1 MAIDSGAA
9 ETVIPHRLVSQH
21 LLKETDAS
29 RSGLCYSSATGQPIP
44 NLGEQ
49 CLPLFTME
57 ETFRGMTFQ
66 AAPVSKPL
74 GSVKRICAAGH
85 RVVFDEDG
93 SYIENKTT
101 GEINM
106 LREDNG
112 NYMLEMWVVLPQT
125 TERGPPPSGTPLSFG
140 RQRRSQLITA

>member
-1 MAIDSGAA
+1 MASDSVAA

-21 LLKETDAS
+21 PLKETDAS
-29 RSGLCYSSATGQPIP
+29 RSGLCYSSATGQLIP
-44 NLGEQ
+44 KLGEQ
-49 CLPLFTME
+49 CFVLITRE

-66 AAPVSKPL
+66 AAQVSKPL

-101 GEINM
+101 GEIHM

-112 NYMLEMWVVLPQT
+112 NYMLDMWVVPQT
-125 TERGPPPSGTPLSFG
+125 TECVPPPGGTPPSFG
-140 RQRRSQLITA
+140 RQL

>member
-1 MAIDSGAA
+1 MAIDSDAA
-9 ETVIPHRLVSQH
+9 ETVIPQRLVSQH
-21 LLKETDAS
+21 PLKDTNAS

-49 CLPLFTME
+49 CFLLFTME

-66 AAPVSKPL
+66 AAPVSKSL

-93 SYIENKTT
+93 SYIETETT
-101 GEINM
+101 GEVNM

-112 NYMLEMWVVLPQT
+112 NYMLDMWVVPPQP
-125 TERGPPPSGTPLSFG
+125 TEWGPMTGNEQQSFG
-140 RQRRSQLITA
+140 RQR

>member
-1 MAIDSGAA
+1 MAIDSCAA

-21 LLKETDAS
+21 PLNDTGA
-29 RSGLCYSSATGQPIP
+29 CYSSATGLPIP

-49 CLPLFTME
+49 CLPLLTME

-85 RVVFDEDG
+85 RVIFDEDG
-93 SYIENKTT
+93 SFIKNKTT
-101 GEINM
+101 GETNM

-112 NYMLEMWVVLPQT
+112 NYMLDMWIVPLQT
-125 TERGPPPSGTPLSFG
+125 AEWGPPSFG
-140 RQRRSQLITA
+140 RQW

>member
-1 MAIDSGAA
+1 
-9 ETVIPHRLVSQH
+9 
-21 LLKETDAS
+21 
-29 RSGLCYSSATGQPIP
+29 
-44 NLGEQ
+44 
-49 CLPLFTME
+49 ME

-93 SYIENKTT
+93 SYRENKTT
-101 GEINM
+101 CETNM

-112 NYMLEMWVVLPQT
+112 NYMLDIWIVPLQT
-125 TERGPPPSGTPLSFG
+125 TEWGPMQSNAPPSFC
-140 RQRRSQLITA
+140 RQR

>member
-1 MAIDSGAA
+1 MLSSAIDSGAA

-21 LLKETDAS
+21 LLKDTDAS
-29 RSGLCYSSATGQPIP
+29 RGGLCYSSETGQPIP

-49 CLPLFTME
+49 CLPLLTME

-85 RVVFDEDG
+85 RVIFDEV
-93 SYIENKTT
+93 
-101 GEINM
+101 
-106 LREDNG
+106 LREENC
-112 NYMLEMWVVLPQT
+112 NYMLDMLIVPPQT
-125 TERGPPPSGTPLSFG
+125 AEWGPPSFG
-140 RQRRSQLITA
+140 RQR

>member
-1 MAIDSGAA
+1 
-9 ETVIPHRLVSQH
+9 
-21 LLKETDAS
+21 
-29 RSGLCYSSATGQPIP
+29 
-44 NLGEQ
+44 
-49 CLPLFTME
+49 
-57 ETFRGMTFQ
+57 MTFQ

-93 SYIENKTT
+93 SYIEYKTT

-112 NYMLEMWVVLPQT
+112 NYMLDMWVVPPQT
-125 TERGPPPSGTPLSFG
+125 TE
-140 RQRRSQLITA
+140 